1 MEHLFRFY
9 ADKDE
14 RNLWESALYDI
25 TSVNGKKKLAYS
37 ANGGHIYIN
46 WYDNSA
52 ERSGRASLSIPCLE
66 DMI

>member
-25 TSVNGKKKLAYS
+25 TSVSGKKKLAYL
-37 ANGGHIYIN
+37 ANGGHIYI
-46 WYDNSA
+46 
-52 ERSGRASLSIPCLE
+52 SIG
-66 DMI
+66 MITAPSEAGVHR